1 MLAERGKPV
10 AKVTTRRNAARG
22 RGTSP
27 GRGQARPPVREPQT
41 PGHVMELEINAVGG
55 QGDGVA
61 AGPVFVPLTL
71 AGEQVCAE
79 VRGDRGELQAVLRAS
94 PQRVSPPCP
103 HFGDCGGCALQHWD
117 TGPYLAWKAEEIL
130 RALGREGLETEILP
144 TFATPPGSRRRLAL
158 HARKAGRGAEIGF
171 KARRS
176 WRLAAIDS
184 CTVADPRLVAAF
196 PALARL
202 AAPFLEHPKSAPT
215 LHVTLTD
222 TGLDIDIS
230 GVERRSGGLSA
241 DARMIAAEAA
251 SAADFARVTMASEI
265 VYQARQPI
273 VRLGPATVALPAGAF
288 LQATREAEAAMADFA
303 VAAAVG
309 ARGIAD
315 LYCGA
320 GTFTFRLASIA
331 PVIAADAAGPAVR
344 ALSSA
349 IAGAPGL
356 KSITAETRDLDRR
369 PVLAEELK
377 KIDVALF
384 DPPRAGAIEQTAQ
397 LARSGVARVIGVSC
411 NPATFAR
418 DARVLVDAGFTLERV
433 LPVDQFLWSPH
444 IELVGVFSR

>member
-1 MLAERGKPV
+1 
-10 AKVTTRRNAARG
+10 
-22 RGTSP
+22 
-27 GRGQARPPVREPQT
+27 
-41 PGHVMELEINAVGG
+41 MELEIGAVGA

-61 AGPVFVPLTL
+61 PGPVFVPLTL
-71 AGEQVCAE
+71 AGERVGAE
-79 VRGDRGELQAVLRAS
+79 VRGDRGELTAVLRAS

-117 TGPYLAWKAEEIL
+117 TAPYLVWKAEEIR
-130 RALGREGLETEILP
+130 RALGREGLESDILP
-144 TFATPPGSRRRLAL
+144 AFATPPGSRRRLAL
-158 HARKAGRGAEIGF
+158 HARKAGQGAQIGF

-222 TGLDIDIS
+222 TGLDIDIT

-241 DARMIAAEAA
+241 DARMIAAEVAA
-251 SAADFARVTMASEI
+251 AADFARVTLAGEI
-265 VYQARQPI
+265 VYQARQPV
-273 VRLGPATVALPAGAF
+273 VRLGPAAVALPAGAF
-288 LQATREAEAAMADFA
+288 LQATREAEAAMAGFA
-303 VAAAVG
+303 VEAAAG

-320 GTFTFRLASIA
+320 GTFTFRLAAIA
-331 PVIAADAAGPAVR
+331 PVLAADAAGPAVR

-349 IAGAPGL
+349 VAGAPGL
-356 KSITAETRDLDRR
+356 KPITAETRDLDRR

-377 KIDVALF
+377 KVDVALF
-384 DPPRAGAIEQTAQ
+384 DPPRAGAAEQTAQ

-418 DARVLVDAGFTLERV
+418 DARTLVDAGFVLQRV